1 MVNIDQLVTEQ
12 RNNKTQNLDIMSVQK
27 SLEVMNEEDYKV
39 LDSIK
44 RNLDDIEKAIHL
56 VINQL
61 KNNGRLI
68 YMGAGT
74 SGRLGVLD
82 ASECPP
88 TFGTDK
94 ERVIGL
100 IAGGQAAF
108 TEAIEG
114 FEDSENEGKSDLQ
127 GINISPN
134 DVCIGLAASGR
145 TPYVVGGLKYARS
158 LGVPTISIACNP
170 DAIISQLSD
179 ISIEA
184 VVGPEVLTGSTRL
197 KAGTAQKLI
206 LNMIST
212 LSMVG
217 IGKVYQNLMVD
228 VQLSNEKLH
237 LRAEKIVQDA
247 TDADIDQVRTALKE
261 SSGSTK
267 VAIVMLLLGINNEE
281 AQQKLN
287 SNSGFVRKALKEGTD
302 NNG

>member
-1 MVNIDQLVTEQ
+1 MVNINQLVTEQ
-12 RNNKTQNLDIMSVQK
+12 RNNKTQDLDIMSVHEALK
-27 SLEVMNEEDYKV
+27 VMNEEDYKV
-39 LDSIK
+39 LNSIK
-44 RNLDDIEKAIHL
+44 GSLDDIEKAIHL
-56 VINQL
+56 VIKQL
-61 KNNGRLI
+61 KDNGRLI

-100 IAGGQAAF
+100 IAGGQDAF

-114 FEDSENEGKSDLQ
+114 SEDSENAGKSDLQ
-127 GINISPN
+127 GISISSN

-237 LRAEKIVQDA
+237 SRAEKIVQDA
-247 TDADIDQVRTALKE
+247 TDADIDKVRTALKE

-267 VAIVMLLLGINNEE
+267 IAIVMLLLGINNKE
-281 AQQKLN
+281 AKQKLN
-287 SNSGFVRKALKEGTD
+287 SNSGFVRQTLMEGTD